1 MRCAQRMGK
10 AKGKR
15 EWERKDERERIKPG
29 VRDIE

>member
-1 MRCAQRMGK
+1 MGK

-29 VRDIE
+29 VREISSN

>member
-1 MRCAQRMGK
+1 MENTE

-29 VRDIE
+29 VREISSN